1 MIPGHL
7 EIGNRE
13 TELIVAPKLRKSVE
27 FGGVEEHQWNP
38 PTTTKGKEAKLYSVD
53 EYYSQDRSAR
63 ANCLWLSESILF
75 VCLFWYSVLSFILQ
89 PPWHSFLQAR
99 NHLVEIQ
106 TPNTSLI
113 DTFDTLITPLSV
125 TSTFV
130 YIVIGLIPLILIIS
144 SWNVGLRVT
153 KDVTYRNCAIHSFV
167 MCICIAAIISNIHLL
182 IVVNDFENERSDWI
196 HRTQILLNKNLR
208 HSGKYLN
215 KLKV

>member
-99 NHLVEIQ
+99 NQLVEIQ

-113 DTFDTLITPLSV
+113 DSFDTLITPLSV

-130 YIVIGLIPLILIIS
+130 YIVIGDKAD
-144 SWNVGLRVT
+144 N
-153 KDVTYRNCAIHSFV
+153 
-167 MCICIAAIISNIHLL
+167 HLL
-182 IVVNDFENERSDWI
+182 DQI
-196 HRTQILLNKNLR
+196 HQC
-208 HSGKYLN
+208 SEN
-215 KLKV
+215 KLQFEINRLERKAKTLPTKEKEIFLLPFVYSKDLPQNGSQSLSVEPKKN